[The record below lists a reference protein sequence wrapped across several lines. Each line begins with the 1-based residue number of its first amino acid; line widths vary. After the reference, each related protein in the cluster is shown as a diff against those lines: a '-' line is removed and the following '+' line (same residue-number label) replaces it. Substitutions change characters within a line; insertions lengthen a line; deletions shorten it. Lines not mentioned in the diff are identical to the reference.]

1 MKHRLEPVPREDFP
15 IGCHVRLPSGRRGV
29 VEAWVGE
36 ESRLAP
42 ADRIRVRYLDG
53 DRDTVQLV
61 PKYLQ
66 RSDKR

>member
-15 IGCHVRLPSGRRGV
+15 IGSRVRLPSGRTGV

-42 ADRIRVRYLDG
+42 ADRIRVRYLDDEG
-53 DRDTVQLV
+53 GTVQLV
-61 PKYLQ
+61 PRYL
-66 RSDKR
+66 RRNEEA